1 MRFLLL
7 SVLLIFFINNIKAQ
21 QSTIELGG
29 EIAYTR
35 AYYKVNDAGGN
46 IGKGPS
52 SSLLY
57 GISARYGLKNNF
69 YLHTG
74 LQLHNYNNNLRLKQ
88 DVVDGYTNFID
99 ALHIPVRLGYKLH
112 MSKKDRNFFLTT
124 HAGIVPSFVLVSAD
138 GNAGGSSSF
147 DRNGKP
153 LIFNYTY
160 RALNKNFFV
169 LANVGAGLQI
179 NILKKLHA
187 NFSVQSFIGTS
198 NIAIAD
204 ATYKIGN
211 EPTQNAT
218 IYHKGSFLAYNVGIH
233 YGL

>member
-46 IGKGPS
+46 IAKQPS
-52 SSLLY
+52 SGLLY
-57 GISARYGLKNNF
+57 GLSARYGLKNNF

-74 LQLHNYNNNLRLKQ
+74 LQLHHYTENLRLKQ
-88 DVVDGYTNFID
+88 ELGFRYSNFID
-99 ALHIPVRLGYKLH
+99 ALHIPVRLGYKIH

-124 HAGIVPSFVLVSAD
+124 HAGIVPSFILVSAD
-138 GNAGGSSSF
+138 GDSIAYNNTDG
-147 DRNGKP
+147 NGNP

-187 NFSVQSFIGTS
+187 NFSIQSFIGTS

-211 EPTQNAT
+211 QPTQNAT

-233 YGL
+233 YRL